1 MTEQFLN
8 MMRQWLEQ
16 LDQQSSTDGQTHWE
30 QLQQAL
36 TAGLSDTIPAE
47 HTDLLLKLTRQS
59 ASFNRFATRLLE
71 QDPQGDIDLTS
82 LLEQFKQHLDQLSSE
97 WVLHSWHL
105 PEQLGIL
112 MTLFTAQQAPLQDN
126 LNQFTQLVT
135 TLLSKLQP
143 TARPDLAAQIKEC
156 LSLLE
161 RFEHARTR
169 YMAQLSTINS
179 LALELMSQ
187 ELEAQPLTD
196 LDHLHH
202 LWIESYEQIYQ
213 QRIGTSEYCEA
224 LGEISNA
231 AMALRHGWQLQ
242 CDRLCSALGLT
253 TDTRHDELA
262 QRHHQLRRRV
272 RALERELADL
282 RQTLESQ
289 ATDKDHHV

>member
-16 LDQQSSTDGQTHWE
+16 LDPQSGINGQANWE

-36 TAGLSDTIPAE
+36 AAGLSDTIPTE

-59 ASFNRFATRLLE
+59 ASFNRFATALLE
-71 QDPQGDIDLTS
+71 QDPQGDIDLSS
-82 LLEQFKQHLDQLSSE
+82 LLEQFKQHLDQLTSE

-112 MTLFTAQQAPLQDN
+112 MTLFNVQQAPLQDN
-126 LNQFTQLVT
+126 LSQFTQLLT
-135 TLLSKLQP
+135 KLLGNLQP
-143 TARPDLAAQIKEC
+143 MARPDFVAQIKEC
-156 LSLLE
+156 LCLLE

-169 YMAQLSTINS
+169 YTTQLSTINR

-187 ELEAQPLTD
+187 QLEAEPVTD

-213 QRIGTSEYCEA
+213 QHIGSSEYCEA

-242 CDRLCSALGLT
+242 CDRFCSALGLT

-272 RALERELADL
+272 RALEHELADL
-282 RQTLESQ
+282 RQALKSQ
-289 ATDKDHHV
+289 ATDRDHNA